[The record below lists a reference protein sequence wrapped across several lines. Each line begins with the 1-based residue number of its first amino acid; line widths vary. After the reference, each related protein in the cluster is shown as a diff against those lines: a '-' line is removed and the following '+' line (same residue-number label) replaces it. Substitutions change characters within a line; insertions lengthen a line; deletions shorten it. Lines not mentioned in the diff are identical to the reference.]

1 MVDPGFIPSENL
13 QHFAITSGVLLV
25 QYISG
30 DCFLSLF
37 VYICHHLWHPMSV
50 DLAIA
55 SSAITA
61 ITLPLPMDRVEHS
74 SSVVR
79 HSLHISPST
88 QQMLWSNTAVE
99 VKPLCSLWWSAA
111 PPFSASLIHLS
122 ITKYH
127 SQPQQYHHTLGANV
141 DEYKMAPH
149 LRQPKP
155 YHCLLF
161 QVRFCIWHF
170 RINCSA
176 TTCQATSCD

>member
-1 MVDPGFIPSENL
+1 MVEQGFIPSENL
-13 QHFAITSGVLLV
+13 QHLAITSSVLLV

-37 VYICHHLWHPMSV
+37 VYICHHLWHPMSA

-74 SSVVR
+74 SSVVVR

-88 QQMLWSNTAVE
+88 QQMLWFITAVE

-111 PPFSASLIHLS
+111 PLFSFCDPSF
-122 ITKYH
+122 
-127 SQPQQYHHTLGANV
+127 HHQIPLTTTAV
-141 DEYKMAPH
+141 S
-149 LRQPKP
+149 P
-155 YHCLLF
+155 YTRSKCWWI
-161 QVRFCIWHF
+161 QDGSST
-170 RINCSA
+170 SA
-176 TTCQATSCD
+176 TKTLSLLVVSSALLYLTL